1 MLTAWMVVIQ
11 HRPPCKRRTCL
22 IVKSVHLMMSKALSP
37 FMLIRQGRC
46 TCNLHEFVN
55 TPSLYI
61 PNANTG
67 WHTVKNQ
74 SYGLKKNNNHG
85 ISCGHHKSGNLATR
99 PRSWLEN
106 FCPGVGEIAKRKR
119 GLEELVEP
127 RAWCGIIWEDAINNY
142 WRSYGDLGIDK
153 ADTGFN
159 NQFETGIKINWYVLS
174 TSRIRAGH
182 TATQFPI
189 LPGGHDKD
197 SWQSLM
203 TGNVLPCVERC
214 CFLQGVSGFWIFVVP
229 VWLQMFGGYPAMLN
243 GLMVSKLEFM
253 CL

>member
-1 MLTAWMVVIQ
+1 M
-11 HRPPCKRRTCL
+11 K
-22 IVKSVHLMMSKALSP
+22 
-37 FMLIRQGRC
+37 
-46 TCNLHEFVN
+46 
-55 TPSLYI
+55 
-61 PNANTG
+61 
-67 WHTVKNQ
+67 
-74 SYGLKKNNNHG
+74 
-85 ISCGHHKSGNLATR
+85 KSGKVYRNIQNLKEGPCNQAQELAGKFL
-99 PRSWLEN
+99 PRSWGN
-106 FCPGVGEIAKRKR
+106 C
-119 GLEELVEP
+119 EEKNEAL
-127 RAWCGIIWEDAINNY
+127 RSLWL
-142 WRSYGDLGIDK
+142 WRPYGDLGIDK
-153 ADTGFN
+153 ADTSFN
-159 NQFETGIKINWYVLS
+159 NQFETGMNSIGTWYVLS

-253 CL
+253 SL